1 MVTVSRRPKENN
13 ATLDVEID
21 IHDDGNN
28 FFFIK
33 IQLIKLYQKQKL
45 LNI

>member
-21 IHDDGNN
+21 IQDDGNN
-28 FFFIK
+28 FFLSK
-33 IQLIKLYQKQKL
+33 YS
-45 LNI
+45 